1 MRDSQ
6 RHHICIY
13 WLYPNGF
20 NKQNRMPTTFS
31 IYVHWYFLVMSYF
44 DFLLRLFESEKMSP
58 SIVLQSDFSSDLN
71 FSVENLSRKRYLI
84 KELMNFEF
92 IENIDRFANELY
104 QISSGTIFP
113 LWSFSQLWIL
123 SYFWVKLHVFVFW
136 NISNRFHCGIRDWIV
151 FEVRVKIQTGKTKA
165 KYQKVTT
172 I

>member
-31 IYVHWYFLVMSYF
+31 IYVHWLFLVMSYL
-44 DFLLRLFESEKMSP
+44 DFLLRISESEKMSL
-58 SIVLQSDFSSDLN
+58 SIVLQSN
-71 FSVENLSRKRYLI
+71 FIRLKFFCRKLIKKRYLI
-84 KELMNFEF
+84 KKLMNLEV

-104 QISSGTIFP
+104 QITLRAIFSFWSYP
-113 LWSFSQLWIL
+113 QLWSL
-123 SYFWVKLHVFVFW
+123 SYFWVKRHVFVFW
-136 NISNRFHCGIRDWIV
+136 NISNRFHCGIFDWIV